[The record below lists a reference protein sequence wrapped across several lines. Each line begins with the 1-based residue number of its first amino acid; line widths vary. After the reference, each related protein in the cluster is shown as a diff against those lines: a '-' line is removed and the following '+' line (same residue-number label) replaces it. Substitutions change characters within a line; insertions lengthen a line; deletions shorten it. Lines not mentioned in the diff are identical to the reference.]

1 MEEEMK
7 NSELELSED
16 VVVEETT
23 TAEDLHGENLGDRV
37 KVLSPGRMVAKRFF
51 RSRLSMVGLV
61 TLLLF
66 VAHIYKLLRSFH
78 TKGLLHH
85 TQL

>member
-1 MEEEMK
+1 MEEKMK
-7 NSELELSED
+7 NSEIELSED
-16 VVVEETT
+16 VAVEETA

-61 TLLLF
+61 TLLVLF
-66 VAHIYKLLRSFH
+66 IFSFIGPLFKSDRSH
-78 TKGLLHH
+78 VVL
-85 TQL
+85 